1 MYTPSSLGTIFLK
14 WGVTTQHIVFIL
26 FIFVFATKAGVFPMY
41 VWLPGAYYAPPVAII
56 TFFGALLTKVGVY
69 AIARTLSLF
78 FNNTVS
84 FSHYVILF
92 LALLTIIFALIFI
105 FPLYWGLVTSLKT
118 EVEVISPDWTIFPK
132 IFTLASYIDVLT
144 KSQIFNWYLNSI
156 ITSFGITF
164 LVILICMPCG
174 YALSQ
179 LNFPGRNVLFIS
191 VLASIMVPGT
201 ALVIALFIMIAEFN
215 MINSWAGIILP
226 QVLSPVC
233 VIVYKQ
239 FFDQVPKEL
248 RDASIIDG
256 ASEIQILLKIYLPL
270 NLGITT
276 ALALVTFIACLL
288 YTSDAADE

>member
-1 MYTPSSLGTIFLK
+1 MKKITIPSL
-14 WGVTTQHIVFIL
+14 
-26 FIFVFATKAGVFPMY
+26 
-41 VWLPGAYYAPPVAII
+41 
-56 TFFGALLTKVGVY
+56 LLT
-69 AIARTLSLF
+69 ILS
-78 FNNTVS
+78 
-84 FSHYVILF
+84 
-92 LALLTIIFALIFI
+92 IIFALIFI
-105 FPLYWGLVTSLKT
+105 FPLYWALVTSLKT
-118 EVEVISPDWTIFPK
+118 EVEVIGQDWTIFPK

-276 ALALVTFIACLL
+276 ALALVTFIAAWNNFFWPFIMTTKQEMFTIPVAITSVDDAFGIFYAREMAVAMLAAGPIALL
-288 YTSDAADE
+288 YIFFRKK

>member
-1 MYTPSSLGTIFLK
+1 MKKITIPSL
-14 WGVTTQHIVFIL
+14 
-26 FIFVFATKAGVFPMY
+26 
-41 VWLPGAYYAPPVAII
+41 
-56 TFFGALLTKVGVY
+56 LLTL
-69 AIARTLSLF
+69 LS
-78 FNNTVS
+78 
-84 FSHYVILF
+84 
-92 LALLTIIFALIFI
+92 IIFALIFI
-105 FPLYWGLVTSLKT
+105 FPLYWALVTSLKT

-276 ALALVTFIACLL
+276 ALALVTFIAAWNNFFWPFIMTTKQEMFTVPVAITSVDDAFGIFYAREMAVAMLAAGPIALL
-288 YTSDAADE
+288 YIIFQKKVTKAIMMTSGIKG

>member
-1 MYTPSSLGTIFLK
+1 MKKITIPSL
-14 WGVTTQHIVFIL
+14 
-26 FIFVFATKAGVFPMY
+26 
-41 VWLPGAYYAPPVAII
+41 
-56 TFFGALLTKVGVY
+56 LLT
-69 AIARTLSLF
+69 ILS
-78 FNNTVS
+78 
-84 FSHYVILF
+84 
-92 LALLTIIFALIFI
+92 IIFALIFI
-105 FPLYWGLVTSLKT
+105 FPLYWALVTSLKT
-118 EVEVISPDWTIFPK
+118 EVEVIGQDWTIFPK

-276 ALALVTFIACLL
+276 ALALVTFIAAWNNFFWPFIMTTKQEMFTIPVAITSVDDAFGIFYAREMAVAMLAAGPIALL
-288 YTSDAADE
+288 YIIFQKKVTKAIMMTSGIKG